1 MHANHR
7 GLLQTHPLDA
17 RRGVRCR
24 RVEPRAS
31 LVTRSL
37 SLLTQVAQR
46 LGWRAFSL
54 NPRCSCFLCSFP
66 SRDTEHLSQMFS
78 FSALFRLLVPAQS
91 GGTLWKKKPAL
102 ASATTIASLWKGPR
116 LVSCLQGPEG
126 TTWRATGCVS
136 QATGVAAKP
145 GALSLPPSS
154 LRPCSGWVCGA
165 SLSQCPVALEPLCW
179 GQPSRPLSPGFLLW
193 GPNLSSP
200 VSHPTS

>member
-7 GLLQTHPLDA
+7 GLLQTHLLDA

-91 GGTLWKKKPAL
+91 GGTLWKKTCFGLCHYHSQSMEGAQAGELPARPRRDHMEGYWMCKPGHRCGSQARCSEL
-102 ASATTIASLWKGPR
+102 ASIFSPSLQWLGVWGKPEP
-116 LVSCLQGPEG
+116 VSCGPG
-126 TTWRATGCVS
+126 T
-136 QATGVAAKP
+136 
-145 GALSLPPSS
+145 SLLGTAQPPSFS
-154 LRPCSGWVCGA
+154 RL
-165 SLSQCPVALEPLCW
+165 LAL
-179 GQPSRPLSPGFLLW
+179 
-193 GPNLSSP
+193 GP
-200 VSHPTS
+200 